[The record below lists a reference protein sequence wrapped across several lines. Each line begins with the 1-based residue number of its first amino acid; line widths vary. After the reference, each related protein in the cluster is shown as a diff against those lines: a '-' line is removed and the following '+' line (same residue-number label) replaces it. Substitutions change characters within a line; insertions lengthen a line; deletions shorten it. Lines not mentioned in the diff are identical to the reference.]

1 MNTIQMK
8 NYSNTYSTNETI
20 SHLNIMNEINE
31 PIKEYYNLLFKEVE
45 ETSKKYIQLTKTEM
59 IRFLFKN

>member
-1 MNTIQMK
+1 MK

-20 SHLNIMNEINE
+20 SHLNIANEINE
-31 PIKEYYNLLFKEVE
+31 PIKEHYNLLFKEVE
-45 ETSKKYIQLTKTEM
+45 ETSKKYIQLTKTKI